1 MTRPCRSCRSSRVGS
16 RCPSARS
23 ALRRSCSAGSISE
36 TGSRSRARSTAST
49 STRRARAGSCRTT
62 SRGARATRRSR
73 SRRSC
78 GSRSR
83 STCSSC
89 ATSSGS
95 SRWAASIGRSRA
107 SGAPRGLLR
116 LEAKDDGIPGFA
128 KNDYLDEEAFWARV
142 DGAKELAQGF
152 AQRIRA
158 GDVRHDPKGG
168 DCPAWCDLWRMCRV
182 RRA

>member
-1 MTRPCRSCRSSRVGS
+1 MLVLRDLVGIEPLGGLYRPLAGE
-16 RCPSARS
+16 
-23 ALRRSCSAGSISE
+23 RR
-36 TGSRSRARSTAST
+36 
-49 STRRARAGSCRTT
+49 
-62 SRGARATRRSR
+62 
-73 SRRSC
+73 
-78 GSRSR
+78 
-83 STCSSC
+83 
-89 ATSSGS
+89 
-95 SRWAASIGRSRA
+95 
-107 SGAPRGLLR
+107 PRGLLR